1 MYSSQVVD
9 ARANTKV
16 RPKLSIAEKEREE
29 VLAEE
34 EDAVEDVD
42 DDDDLKVSIRKKK
55 KKNKE
60 RLRSCSSSSSSSS
73 SRCWDRKVPS
83 DRELTVQL
91 ENPMPSYLDPQLWHR
106 SSLKPLSYIQ
116 LLQLF

>member
-1 MYSSQVVD
+1 MNSSQVVD

-16 RPKLSIAEKEREE
+16 RPKLSIAEKEREI

-42 DDDDLKVSIRKKK
+42 DDDDIKVSIRKKK

-106 SSLKPLSYIQ
+106 SRLKPIQ
-116 LLQLF
+116 LLQSI